1 MECDKCGREAVMHAA
16 YSGLHMCAE
25 HFCRSVESRVRRR
38 IREDALLSDEA
49 TPEEAAETGVLV
61 TGGDGRLTAVVEKP
75 GDPPSRLVLTGLS
88 AFDPDVFHA
97 CHLVQL
103 SDRGEYELADAI
115 DLLVRAGRR
124 VETVPFGGWRV
135 NVNTPA
141 DRQRA
146 QIRFQ

>member
-1 MECDKCGREAVMHAA
+1 MPVTYVHQREEGV
-16 YSGLHMCAE
+16 
-25 HFCRSVESRVRRR
+25 
-38 IREDALLSDEA
+38 DATVLVDEA

-75 GDPPSRLVLTGLS
+75 DDPPSRLVLTGLS
-88 AFDPDVFHA
+88 AFDPDAFHA

-103 SDRGEYELADAI
+103 SDRGEYELADAV
-115 DLLVRAGRR
+115 DLLVQAGRR